1 MAMVASLLFLSALV
15 ISGLAIARTVKHAM
29 PRIVE
34 IIENEL
40 EPVVLRQR
48 RVIFG
53 TVRVHQ
59 RLSADVVTLSRPV
72 RVEQQFK
79 VAA

>member
-1 MAMVASLLFLSALV
+1 MAMVASLLFLSGLV
-15 ISGLAIARTVKHAM
+15 ISGLAIFRTVAHAM

-40 EPVVLRQR
+40 EPVLLKQR
-48 RVIFG
+48 RVNFG
-53 TVRVHQ
+53 IVRVQQQ
-59 RLSADVVTLSRPV
+59 RSADVVILRRAV
-72 RVEQQFK
+72 HMEQQFK

>member
-1 MAMVASLLFLSALV
+1 MTIVASLLFLSALV
-15 ISGLAIARTVKHAM
+15 VSGLAIVRTVAHAM

-40 EPVVLRQR
+40 EPVALKQR

-59 RLSADVVTLSRPV
+59 RLSADVVTLRRPV
-72 RVEQQFK
+72 CVEKQFK